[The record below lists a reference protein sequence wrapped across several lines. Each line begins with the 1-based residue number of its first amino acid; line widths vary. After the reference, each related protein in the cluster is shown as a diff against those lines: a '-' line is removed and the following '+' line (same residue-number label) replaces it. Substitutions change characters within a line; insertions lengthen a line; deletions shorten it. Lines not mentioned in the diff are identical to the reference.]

1 MNKKVI
7 FFGVIIVGILAIII
21 AAPHVKEYKMYRK
34 AVKSNKLKSCSEYL
48 DRFPDGKYV
57 DEVTDTKE
65 TIMYQQAMNNN
76 EESYCQRYADE
87 FPKGKH
93 LEEVLYHNI
102 ACVYFPLSAI
112 NAYLQN
118 FPSGKYA
125 DSVNAAYE
133 RLWDAEIEKYN
144 RRDRKNESEEAVKY
158 MTEMLQYMKANHVN
172 DIQVNVNSTLDLK
185 DYSEYSYSIRSA
197 LEREYDRVS
206 LPLNESNMVSLKD
219 NFQQGDVNSLKEIL
233 IEGVQRSMDRMFT
246 PGFIVVKAES
256 LNCPQLTF
264 NYTIKSQEN
273 HGVPEIW
280 TYSEKSSYALYATPK
295 KYLMGIT
302 VNCNANFTIPNSP
315 VTYSY
320 SEKGVPE
327 NNINGIQDISDGYR
341 RMTQMCFKQFSNKMS
356 QNMGLQKT
364 Y

>member
-7 FFGVIIVGILAIII
+7 FFGVIIVGIVAIII
-21 AAPHVKEYKMYRK
+21 AAPRIKERKMYRK
-34 AVKSNKLKSCSEYL
+34 AVESDELFFCEEYL
-48 DRFPDGKYV
+48 SRYPNGKHL
-57 DEVTDTKE
+57 DEVMDKKE
-65 TIMYQQAMNNN
+65 TIMYEQAMRNDD
-76 EESYCQRYADE
+76 ESFGNTYVNE
-87 FPKGKH
+87 FPNGKH

-102 ACVYFPLSAI
+102 GCAEFPLSAI
-112 NAYLQN
+112 NEYLLK
-118 FPSGKYA
+118 FPSGKHA

-144 RRDRKNESEEAVKY
+144 RRDRKNESEKAVKY

-197 LEREYDRVS
+197 LEREYDRGS

-280 TYSEKSSYALYATPK
+280 TYSEKSPYAFYATPK

-327 NNINGIQDISDGYR
+327 DNINGIQNISDGYR

-356 QNMGLQKT
+356 QNMGLQET